1 MELYTMTIGNT
12 HVLGGAEYIG
22 QLIQEEM
29 HKAQAFDVSIKPVIT
44 DTPEPKSV

>member
-12 HVLGGAEYIG
+12 HALGGAEHIG

-29 HKAQAFDVSIKPVIT
+29 RNGQAFDVSIKPVLT
-44 DTPEPKSV
+44 DTPEPKNV

>member
-12 HVLGGAEYIG
+12 HVLGSAEYIG

-29 HKAQAFDVSIKPVIT
+29 HHGQAFDVSIKPVIA
-44 DTPEPKSV
+44 DTPEPKNV